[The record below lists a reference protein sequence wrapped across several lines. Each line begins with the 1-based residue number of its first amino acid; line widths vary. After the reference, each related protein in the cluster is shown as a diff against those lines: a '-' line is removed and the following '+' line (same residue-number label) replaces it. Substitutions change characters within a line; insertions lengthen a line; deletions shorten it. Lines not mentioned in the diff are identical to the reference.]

1 MTKQLAETFGLPD
14 YQQPTQED
22 IEGALEKAQDL
33 EKTFSKINGFDE
45 HDQEMDTLG
54 DMAVSAHQQLMEL
67 GMNVE
72 TRLAGEIFSS
82 SAAMLKIAVDAKNS
96 KVEKKLKLIKL
107 QLDKMRLD
115 ANRKDPA
122 QDPIKGG
129 DLVMDRNEI
138 IASIKKAQD
147 KP

>member
-1 MTKQLAETFGLPD
+1 
-14 YQQPTQED
+14 
-22 IEGALEKAQDL
+22 
-33 EKTFSKINGFDE
+33 
-45 HDQEMDTLG
+45 
-54 DMAVSAHQQLMEL
+54 
-67 GMNVE
+67 
-72 TRLAGEIFSS
+72 
-82 SAAMLKIAVDAKNS
+82 MLKIAVDAKNS

-147 KP
+147 KS